1 MRIDVQNDANE
12 EIASK
17 LKKCNP
23 FHLRRIYTILFKM
36 RKERYFRFKPPK
48 EKER

>member
-1 MRIDVQNDANE
+1 MKIDVENDSDM
-12 EIASK
+12 EIASR

-23 FHLRRIYTILFKM
+23 FHLRRLYTILFKM

-48 EKER
+48 ENKR